1 MRTACSF
8 AHGSDWV
15 GKSPAIRKSQSS
27 NTGIC
32 AKFITLCI
40 RVLLPKKLFIMNLF
54 LNSSQLSTLLS
65 SYECLWQLLRWK
77 RQNSWLS
84 GFCIVTIHLP
94 SHINFSKGTFGQK
107 VNASCETFTVLIWS
121 GHIWI
126 FHVPKIKNHLEKI
139 VYWITWRHLISCDD
153 STKRTFDKW
162 SSPEFPVM
170 AGMLEC
176 MYKARRWL
184 SYVFTESVW

>member
-1 MRTACSF
+1 MNVCGSSF
-8 AHGSDWV
+8 VERDKIADWV
-15 GKSPAIRKSQSS
+15 DFA
-27 NTGIC
+27 
-32 AKFITLCI
+32 
-40 RVLLPKKLFIMNLF
+40 
-54 LNSSQLSTLLS
+54 
-65 SYECLWQLLRWK
+65 LWQYT
-77 RQNSWLS
+77 
-84 GFCIVTIHLP
+84 FP
-94 SHINFSKGTFGQK
+94 HINFSKGTIGQK

-126 FHVPKIKNHLEKI
+126 FHVPKIENHLGKI

-170 AGMLEC
+170 AEMLEC

-184 SYVFTESVW
+184 PCVFTESVWLGFCQTSCYVTCNSSDVQCTSVR